1 MQARKSRSA
10 YAAASDSSSFN
21 RQLLRSG
28 GNVFVGIC
36 PLPAFPQFHAFTG
49 EFIHFGDIVL
59 VHFHQNH
66 IQQHDGAIGIA
77 FHRSVMLTIPPPFAH
92 FRIEAQNSAGEWQT
106 IAFDQHRAAYVME
119 ALCPEYRIF
128 VEDRL
133 WEVWRC
139 VPHHFIMA
147 RSAHRFNK
155 PKPSRSAAP
164 PKQANKNA
172 NAVGYAKRQALRSKR
187 KSNDDVYE
195 YAPEKKGE
203 RRAKI
208 KMDFDPEEIMDV
220 GGAEE
225 REELRARLIGEN
237 SDEEGGVDSEDD
249 EEIESDDAFD
259 EDDDDRFAG
268 FFTKKTKKAKKP
280 RKQVEVD
287 LNEDSDEGEGSEL
300 EGNNDSEEEDEEEE
314 GDPDEFYDMLDVLDG
329 VAKIES
335 GSDDEDETPA
345 QYDVPMKSAP
355 PQSAFESED
364 DQEEDEDDGESGADE
379 DEESVDDFAPSDM
392 DEDAPEG
399 MEDLAN
405 FVSTLDTSSGT
416 KRKPDADDDSALPT
430 RPAKRRILPEQ
441 TEAGPEN
448 EFRAATTGSKIGL
461 DDLLAPLASE
471 SSSTLQS
478 LKQAA
483 KALRPSVSSSKRKAQ
498 TLSAPLAQRAQERLD
513 REAAYEQTKE
523 EVDKWTDTMKRI
535 RQADH
540 LSFPLQRPTRDG
552 ESSLVAKFKPTTALE
567 TSVDRLLKTAA
578 LRESDLERTED
589 AMLEGQSELT
599 VEEVAERRAELRKM
613 RELMTRAELKARRA
627 NKIKSK
633 AYRKLQRR
641 AKDKLAA
648 ADSDVDMDDEDPEGQ
663 ARRDLER
670 ARERATLRHKHTGK
684 WARAQKGKH
693 DDNSRAAM
701 EEMLDRGE
709 RLRRRIEGKD
719 SDDDDSDSD
728 EDEDGEEG
736 EVDPEAIK
744 RRAFDELAGLDAKG
758 KEAEE
763 GQSKGARAVFEMKFM
778 KEAMARKDAEA
789 ARVVDDYVRELG
801 GAASG
806 SEDGGE
812 GEAGQD
818 DPSGVVSLRQ
828 GGRLTFR
835 PGVAASDASSVTLKS
850 TDFVSPVE
858 EGPSRFSADV
868 ADEENPWLAP
878 RETGAKAARKKNEVV
893 VSKDSKALDKSRA
906 KMEKRAKKRQLEKE
920 KAADEA
926 VVEIDVTKV
935 LTKPPEGKE
944 KGKKE
949 VAKEKEAS
957 ATAATS
963 AFDSEDDSE
972 DEVELQEQALL
983 KKGTKNKG
991 PTAFTQRDLV
1001 AKAFAG
1007 DNVIQQ
1013 FEEAKQAEVNADA
1026 PKEIDTT
1033 LPGWGSWG
1041 GAGLKKRTKPKFVKQ
1056 IPGVAPAARADAGKK
1071 HLIVSER
1078 KDKKAAKYL
1087 VRDLPYPYT
1096 SAAQYERSMERPLGA
1111 EWNTRVGFQR
1121 ATLPKVV
1128 KKMGTVIDPLEK
1140 LHS

>member
-1 MQARKSRSA
+1 MASEP
-10 YAAASDSSSFN
+10 AA
-21 RQLLRSG
+21 
-28 GNVFVGIC
+28 
-36 PLPAFPQFHAFTG
+36 PAFFCEHRPLASHA
-49 EFIHFGDIVL
+49 
-59 VHFHQNH
+59 
-66 IQQHDGAIGIA
+66 
-77 FHRSVMLTIPPPFAH
+77 
-92 FRIEAQNSAGEWQT
+92 
-106 IAFDQHRAAYVME
+106 
-119 ALCPEYRIF
+119 
-128 VEDRL
+128 
-133 WEVWRC
+133 
-139 VPHHFIMA
+139 MA
-147 RSAHRFNK
+147 RSAHRFNRAK
-155 PKPSRSAAP
+155 TSRSVGP
-164 PKQANKNA
+164 QKQANKNA
-172 NAVGYAKRQALRSKR
+172 NALGYAKRQALRTKR
-187 KSNDDVYE
+187 KPGDGDDVYE

-203 RRAKI
+203 RRAKV
-208 KMDFDPEEIMDV
+208 KMDFDPEEMMDV
-220 GGAEE
+220 GPDE

-237 SDEEGGVDSEDD
+237 SDDEGGVDSEDD

-268 FFTKKTKKAKKP
+268 FFTKKTKKARKA

-287 LNEDSDEGEGSEL
+287 LNEDSEEEHNSEHEGDGI
-300 EGNNDSEEEDEEEE
+300 DEEEDEEED

-335 GSDDEDETPA
+335 GSDDEDDSPPKDDSPVKPA
-345 QYDVPMKSAP
+345 HH
-355 PQSAFESED
+355 QSAFESED
-364 DQEEDEDDGESGADE
+364 EEGEGDDDDEFDADR
-379 DEESVDDFAPSDM
+379 DEEFVDEFAPYDM
-392 DEDAPEG
+392 DEDGSEG
-399 MEDLAN
+399 AGDLAN

-416 KRKPDADDDSALPT
+416 KRKPDADGDSALPS
-430 RPAKRRILPEQ
+430 RPAKRRILPER

-471 SSSTLQS
+471 SSSNLQS

-483 KALRPSVSSSKRKAQ
+483 KALRPSISSSKRKAQ

-535 RQADH
+535 RQAEH

-552 ESSLVAKFKPTTALE
+552 DSSLVAKFKPTTALE
-567 TSVDRLLKTAA
+567 TSVDRLLKAAA

-589 AMLEGQSELT
+589 AMLEGQAELT

-633 AYRKLQRR
+633 TYRKLQRR
-641 AKDKLAA
+641 AKDKLATA
-648 ADSDVDMDDEDPEGQ
+648 TGSDEDLDDDDPEAQ
-663 ARRDLER
+663 ARRDIER

-719 SDDDDSDSD
+719 SDDDGSDSD
-728 EDEDGEEG
+728 ETEEG
-736 EVDPEAIK
+736 DGGEADPEAIT

-801 GAASG
+801 GAGGGSG
-806 SEDGGE
+806 SEE
-812 GEAGQD
+812 GEEGAAGQD
-818 DPSGVVSLRQ
+818 DTSGVVSLRQ

-835 PGVAASDASSVTLKS
+835 PGVAESDASSVTLKS

-858 EGPSRFSADV
+858 EGPSRFSAG
-868 ADEENPWLAP
+868 AANEENPWLAP
-878 RETGAKAARKKNEVV
+878 RDTAAKVARKRNEVV
-893 VSKDSKALDKSRA
+893 VSKDSKTLDKSRA
-906 KMEKRAKKRQLEKE
+906 KMDKRAKKQQAEKE
-920 KAADEA
+920 RAADEA
-926 VVEIDVTKV
+926 VVEIDVTSV
-935 LTKPPEGKE
+935 LSKPAEGKAAP
-944 KGKKE
+944 KGKKD
-949 VAKEKEAS
+949 VSKEKAGEP
-957 ATAATS
+957 ATAS
-963 AFDSEDDSE
+963 AFDSEGDSE

-983 KKGTKNKG
+983 KKRKKNKG
-991 PTAFTQRDLV
+991 PTAFAQRELV
-1001 AKAFAG
+1001 AMAFAG
-1007 DNVIQQ
+1007 DNVVQQ

-1026 PKEIDTT
+1026 PKEVDTT

-1041 GAGLKKRTKPKFVKQ
+1041 GAGLKKRSKAKFVKQ
-1056 IPGVAPAARADAGKK
+1056 IPGVAPAARVDAGKK

>member
-1 MQARKSRSA
+1 
-10 YAAASDSSSFN
+10 
-21 RQLLRSG
+21 
-28 GNVFVGIC
+28 
-36 PLPAFPQFHAFTG
+36 
-49 EFIHFGDIVL
+49 
-59 VHFHQNH
+59 
-66 IQQHDGAIGIA
+66 
-77 FHRSVMLTIPPPFAH
+77 
-92 FRIEAQNSAGEWQT
+92 
-106 IAFDQHRAAYVME
+106 
-119 ALCPEYRIF
+119 
-128 VEDRL
+128 
-133 WEVWRC
+133 
-139 VPHHFIMA
+139 MA

-155 PKPSRSAAP
+155 PKSSRTAVP
-164 PKQANKNA
+164 QKQANKNA

-187 KSNDDVYE
+187 KSRDDDVYE

-237 SDEEGGVDSEDD
+237 SDEEGGLDSEDD

-268 FFTKKTKKAKKP
+268 FFTRKTKKEKKP
-280 RKQVEVD
+280 GKQVEVD
-287 LNEDSDEGEGSEL
+287 LNEDSDGGEGSKL
-300 EGNNDSEEEDEEEE
+300 EGNNDSEEEGEEEE

-345 QYDVPMKSAP
+345 QDDAPMKSAP
-355 PQSAFESED
+355 SQSAFESED

-416 KRKPDADDDSALPT
+416 KRKPDANDDSALHT

-471 SSSTLQS
+471 STSTLQS

-599 VEEVAERRAELRKM
+599 GEEVAERRAELRKM

-648 ADSDVDMDDEDPEGQ
+648 TDSDAEINDEDPEGQ

-719 SDDDDSDSD
+719 SDDDESDSD
-728 EDEDGEEG
+728 EDEDEEEG

-806 SEDGGE
+806 SEDGEQGD
-812 GEAGQD
+812 AGQD

-868 ADEENPWLAP
+868 ADENPWLAP
-878 RETGAKAARKKNEVV
+878 RETAAKAARKKNEVV

-906 KMEKRAKKRQLEKE
+906 KMEKRAKKRQAEKE

-935 LTKPPEGKE
+935 LTRSTEGKE
-944 KGKKE
+944 KKGKKG
-949 VAKEKEAS
+949 EKEGFKEE
-957 ATAATS
+957 ATAPAATS

-972 DEVELQEQALL
+972 DEAELQEQAL
-983 KKGTKNKG
+983 KKGKKNKG

-1007 DNVIQQ
+1007 DNVVQQ